1 MVGKQFSKNVSEKLK
16 IFSVATYDMIF
27 LIFLEV
33 KFICKARI
41 LQIVGRC
48 KNQDPIYSYSLHPSI
63 MKTQVAHYAEI
74 CYRTNNIT
82 CYYHHIARVST
93 VSISTIRNL
102 TLIRVGRGGYFY
114 PLVGFPLLTQKG
126 KSCNPGI

>member
-1 MVGKQFSKNVSEKLK
+1 
-16 IFSVATYDMIF
+16 
-27 LIFLEV
+27 
-33 KFICKARI
+33 
-41 LQIVGRC
+41 
-48 KNQDPIYSYSLHPSI
+48 
-63 MKTQVAHYAEI
+63 MKTQVAHYTEI
-74 CYRTNNIT
+74 CYRTSSIT